1 MGHDLFL
8 FRKGGI
14 VMKIVKRKVAIVGC
28 GLVGSTTAFSLI
40 TQGICDEVMMIDI
53 NKERAYGEMLDLQD
67 CIEYLNKNVKVYT
80 GDYSDCGDVDI
91 IVITA
96 GAPPKQGQTRL
107 DTLELSAKICKS
119 IVDPIMQSG
128 FDGIF
133 LVISNPVDI
142 ISHYVYFLSGLPK
155 NQVIG
160 TGTAIDSAR
169 LQNMIAQIAKVDP
182 RSVHAYSMGEHGDSQ
197 MVPWSTVTVAGKP
210 FYDVIADNKEL
221 VGDVDLDDLLYK
233 TTQEGWEILNR
244 KGTTYYGIA
253 TACAGII
260 KAILDD
266 ENRIVPVS
274 TLLEGEYGE
283 SNVYAGVPTV
293 LNRMGASDVLEI
305 HMTPGELARFK
316 ESTKLIRE
324 YTDKIM
330 AIHRESTKSE

>member
-1 MGHDLFL
+1 
-8 FRKGGI
+8 
-14 VMKIVKRKVAIVGC
+14 MKISRSKVAIVGC

-40 TQGICDEVMMIDI
+40 TQGICDEVLMIDI

-67 CIEYLNKNVKVYT
+67 SIEYLNRNVKVKT

-119 IVDPIMQSG
+119 IIDPIMASG

-142 ISHYVYFLSGLPK
+142 ITHYVKILSGLPK

-169 LQNMIAQIAKVDP
+169 LQNMIAQLVKVDP

-221 VGDVDLDDLLYK
+221 VGEVDLEELLYK
-233 TTQEGWEILNR
+233 ITQEGWEILNR

-260 KAILDD
+260 KAILND
-266 ENRIVPVS
+266 ENRIIPVS

-283 SNVYAGVPTV
+283 KDVYTGVPVV
-293 LNRMGASDVLEI
+293 LNRSGVSDVLEI
-305 HMTPGELARFK
+305 HMTPKELARFK
-316 ESTKLIRE
+316 ESVAVIRE
-324 YTDKIM
+324 YTKKLL
-330 AIHRESTKSE
+330 ESVEAEK

>member
-1 MGHDLFL
+1 
-8 FRKGGI
+8 
-14 VMKIVKRKVAIVGC
+14 MKITNRKVAIVGC

-40 TQGICDEVMMIDI
+40 TQGICDEVIMIDI

-67 CIEYLNKNVKVYT
+67 SIEYLNRNVKVRT

-96 GAPPKQGQTRL
+96 GAPPKQGQSRL
-107 DTLELSAKICKS
+107 DTLEMSAKICKS
-119 IVDPIMQSG
+119 IVEPIMESG

-133 LVISNPVDI
+133 IVISNPVDI
-142 ISHYVYFLSGLPK
+142 ITHYVQFLSGLPK

-169 LQNMIAQIAKVDP
+169 LQNMIAQLVRVDP

-221 VGDVDLDDLLYK
+221 VGDVDLNELVYK

-260 KAILDD
+260 KAILND
-266 ENRIVPVS
+266 EDRIVPVS

-283 SNVYAGVPTV
+283 KDVYAGVPTI
-293 LNRMGASDVLEI
+293 LNRTGASDVLEI

-316 ESTKLIRE
+316 ESVQLIRE
-324 YTDKIM
+324 YTGRIM
-330 AIHRESTKSE
+330 EIHKSL